1 MGSQMI
7 RGIEMSELV
16 CPLANVEEVF
26 STAAGTVYQCSRKNC
41 FWLAYNNSTTS
52 FSVSDFLK
60 FKKRIDTI
68 DVERM
73 LNDTTRSS
81 DFEIVMPFRTERCFI
96 LSVENILELRELL
109 NGAKFMIEL
118 NSVVRTCL
126 QVSPFAVLA

>member
-1 MGSQMI
+1 
-7 RGIEMSELV
+7 MSELV

-26 STAAGTVYQCSRKNC
+26 STTAGTVYQCSRKNC

>member
-1 MGSQMI
+1 MI

-26 STAAGTVYQCSRKNC
+26 STTAGTVYQCSRKNC

>member
-1 MGSQMI
+1 MI

-16 CPLANVEEVF
+16 CPLAHVEEVF

-109 NGAKFMIEL
+109 DGAKFMIEL